1 MRSMRPLVAIAL
13 ALLPLL
19 LLGCASDHSFDVSVK
34 NATDRPLTIGFV
46 KLGAQATE
54 DWASPESFALLPP
67 SRQPIHWGVVIDP
80 HTIASRRV
88 TGSFEPGTE
97 AQLRVYG
104 GAHELNDLLAISR
117 GTGDRLDLMLVPG
130 GHNDFIIT
138 EPDGHLAAHLTDAPP
153 LPPPSPHPQP

>member
-1 MRSMRPLVAIAL
+1 MGPSSVLILAL
-13 ALLPLL
+13 AALLV
-19 LLGCASDHSFDVSVK
+19 GCASEHSFDVSVK

-46 KLGAQATE
+46 KRGAQGTE
-54 DWASPESFALLPP
+54 DWSPPESFALLPP
-67 SRQPIHWGVVIDP
+67 SRQPTHWGVVIDP

-88 TGSFEPGTE
+88 TGMFEPGTE

-117 GTGDRLDLMLVPG
+117 GTGDRLDLTLIAG

-138 EPDGHLAAHLTDAPP
+138 YPEGRLAVRMAGAAHSEP
-153 LPPPSPHPQP
+153 